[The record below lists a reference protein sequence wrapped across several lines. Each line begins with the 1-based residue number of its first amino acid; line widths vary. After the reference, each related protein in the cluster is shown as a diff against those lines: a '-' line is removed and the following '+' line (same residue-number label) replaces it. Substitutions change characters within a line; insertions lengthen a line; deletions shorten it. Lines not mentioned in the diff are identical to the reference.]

1 MIPVLYKANA
11 TDFSTYGIGT
21 LTETTS
27 CKVTEE
33 RNGAFECVLQ
43 YPSSGYLYK
52 EIKKERIIKAKPND
66 TKSPQAFRIYKIST
80 PINGLITVYA
90 QHISYD
96 LSDVAVMPFSEE
108 GIAPQMAIEKVL
120 ANTTSTHN
128 FYFLTD
134 YSEAKNFSVTAVN
147 TLIADKDKLL
157 DDCRY
162 MQSILSDTSEIE
174 EELKRQNEELEV
186 LTEML
191 RKCVEENTHKVQ
203 NQKEYWEKYNSIEG
217 RWNAVRSKI
226 AELEETK
233 KARTIKAEIIGAFMF
248 ELHEQ
253 DCAIEDFDARL
264 WTVTIDSVVVNKD
277 GSFTYKF
284 RNDLELTVPAE

>member
-1 MIPVLYKANA
+1 MGRNYSGNSIFAAKIICGDCGGFYGPKVWHS
-11 TDFSTYGIGT
+11 TDKYRKIIYRCNCKYDGQKC
-21 LTETTS
+21 ETPTI
-27 CKVTEE
+27 TEE
-33 RNGAFECVLQ
+33 M
-43 YPSSGYLYK
+43 
-52 EIKKERIIKAKPND
+52 IKKG
-66 TKSPQAFRIYKIST
+66 F
-80 PINGLITVYA
+80 
-90 QHISYD
+90 
-96 LSDVAVMPFSEE
+96 
-108 GIAPQMAIEKVL
+108 
-120 ANTTSTHN
+120 
-128 FYFLTD
+128 
-134 YSEAKNFSVTAVN
+134 VTAVN